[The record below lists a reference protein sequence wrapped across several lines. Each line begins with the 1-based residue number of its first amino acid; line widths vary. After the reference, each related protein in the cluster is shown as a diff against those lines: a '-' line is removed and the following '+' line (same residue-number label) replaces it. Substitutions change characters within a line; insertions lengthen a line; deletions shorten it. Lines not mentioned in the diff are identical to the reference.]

1 MYRVLITGANS
12 YIGNSVEKWL
22 EKEPD
27 SYRVDTL
34 DMQADSWKDFPFE
47 SYDVVFHVAGIAHA
61 DTGNATEEQKQL
73 YYRVNTQLAVETA
86 KRAKQAGV
94 GQFIFMSS
102 MIVYSGCG
110 ETFITKN
117 TKPKALNFYGD
128 SKLQAENGLKE
139 LADDS
144 FKVVVLRPPMIYGK
158 GSKGNYPQLARMAGK
173 LPLFPAVHNK
183 RSVLH
188 IDNLCEFVR
197 LMIENREQ
205 GVFFPQ
211 NGEYVNT
218 SDMVKEIARVKGHR
232 IVMLK
237 GMNPVVQ
244 LMKKMPGKIG
254 ALATKAFGDMAYD
267 MEMSGYRKNYRVNS
281 FSRSIE
287 LTEGAENGG

>member
-34 DMQADSWKDFPFE
+34 DMQADDWRGFPFE
-47 SYDVVFHVAGIAHA
+47 AYDTVFHVAGIAHA

-218 SDMVKEIARVKGHR
+218 SDMVKEIAGVKGHR

-267 MEMSGYRKNYRVNS
+267 MGMSDYRENYRVNS